1 MVGSVVGLVGSVEGV
16 VPVVGSV
23 VGLGGSVVGVVD
35 CMSTCSRE
43 CSGPSW
49 ECSRCCGLYE
59 YL

>member
-1 MVGSVVGLVGSVEGV
+1 MGLVGSVEGV